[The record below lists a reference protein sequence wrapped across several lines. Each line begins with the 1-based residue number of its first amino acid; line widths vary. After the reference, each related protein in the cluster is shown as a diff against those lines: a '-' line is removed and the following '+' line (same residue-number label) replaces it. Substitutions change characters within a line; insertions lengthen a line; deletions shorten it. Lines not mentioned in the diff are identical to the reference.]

1 MLLFTLRP
9 LREWIDRYHS
19 KLSPLPV
26 RKHGRP
32 GSPRSGS
39 GRRRSGASASSQRS
53 SSASSKV
60 GSRSAS
66 LTAGG
71 GGGRG
76 GGRGGGG
83 AGERQL
89 APAVQQLFDMS
100 VSPLIHTGGGAV
112 PSRGKTEPGTQMR
125 HLQQSPGSSKKGG
138 EVSFGRSSPS
148 ESLLHLLRQGS
159 SQVQHQAPRAPT
171 SSAVDAH
178 SSVVLATPAYQA
190 PTTSTSQDFSA
201 QGIQMS
207 LCSPSLRSPL
217 VTQYLLDLVL

>member
-19 KLSPLPV
+19 KLNPPPV

-76 GGRGGGG
+76 GGGG

-125 HLQQSPGSSKKGG
+125 HLQQSPGSSKKGR

-148 ESLLHLLRQGS
+148 ESLMHLLRQGS
-159 SQVQHQAPRAPT
+159 SQVQHQAPRAPM

-190 PTTSTSQDFSA
+190 PATSTSQDVSA
-201 QGIQMS
+201 QGIQMP